1 MKKMI
6 AALLVFAA
14 LLPTLTA
21 CGGDNVSETTPND
34 NTVAET
40 PEESAGTADT
50 SVQLV
55 RDGQA
60 AYIVVRSDYEP
71 AESAET
77 QASLTLRR
85 ALEDALGVS
94 FKITT
99 DWVGPEEDMEKY
111 ADVYEILVGH
121 TNRPETESAVAD
133 LKEGEFVI
141 EVSGSKIV
149 ICGYNEAATQRGV
162 AHFIRNYLPEEG
174 TVENIGLPAD
184 LSETIASSYYDSMVH
199 NQEYTEMGD
208 IVLQAFTA
216 NFYKR
221 GILTDA
227 NFWDAAEILESY
239 LDAYEQTGKEEYL
252 EYIKQIAKVQGSKEN
267 TSWLSNE
274 YNDDI
279 AWMCIA
285 YARIYLLTGEEL
297 YLTISRNNFDDMYAR
312 AISDDLG
319 GGLFWRAD
327 NQTKN
332 SCINCPASIAA
343 CLLGKALGDDSYYEK
358 AKALMQ
364 WEFDNMFVPS
374 TGAVFDSYNLK
385 GEKNTWSSSYNQ
397 GTFIGACTLL
407 HEKYGDE
414 IYMTNAAAA
423 ADYAMNKLEN
433 VGGVLNGENSGGD
446 LIGFK
451 GILTRWLY
459 RYAKYTNDT
468 DILLWL
474 QNNAD
479 TAFSN
484 RNVNDLIWTTWANKT
499 PDDIT
504 DMDLFGFSTAM
515 ALMFNCEPWNESE
528 AGS

>member
-1 MKKMI
+1 MKKTI
-6 AALLVFAA
+6 AILLVLAA
-14 LLPTLTA
+14 LLPTVSA
-21 CGGDNVSETTPND
+21 CGEADGSNTSDTVIESVESEETSPQINSVS
-34 NTVAET
+34 
-40 PEESAGTADT
+40 
-50 SVQLV
+50 LV

-60 AYIVVRSDYEP
+60 GYAVVRSDLT
-71 AESAET
+71 ATESPET

-85 ALEDALGVS
+85 TLESTLGVP
-94 FKITT
+94 FKIGT
-99 DWVGPEEDMEKY
+99 DWLERDETVEQY
-111 ADVYEILVGH
+111 ANVYEILVGH
-121 TNRPETESAVAD
+121 TNRPETEKAIAN
-133 LKEGEFVI
+133 LEKGEFVI
-141 EVSGSKIV
+141 AVDGTKIV
-149 ICGYNEAATQRGV
+149 ICGYDEASTQRGV
-162 AHFIRNYLPEEG
+162 AHFIRTYLPQDG
-174 TVENIGLPAD
+174 TAGEVELPAD
-184 LSETIASSYYDSMVH
+184 LFETVEATYFNSMIH
-199 NQEYTEMGD
+199 DKEYTEMGD
-208 IVLQAFTA
+208 VVLQAFTGT
-216 NFYKR
+216 FYRR
-221 GILTDA
+221 GILTNA

-239 LDAYEQTGKEEYL
+239 IDAYEQTGREDYL
-252 EYIKQIAKVQGSKEN
+252 EYITQIAKVQGARET

-285 YARIYLLTGEEL
+285 YARIYLLTGDEL
-297 YLTISRNNFDDMYAR
+297 YLNISKNNFDDMYAR

-343 CLLGKALGDDSYYEK
+343 CLLGKALEDDSYYEK
-358 AKALMQ
+358 AKGLMQ
-364 WEFDNMFVPS
+364 WEFDNMFVAS
-374 TGAVFDSYNLK
+374 TGAVYDSYNLK
-385 GEKNTWSSSYNQ
+385 GEINKWSSSYNQ

-414 IYMTNAAAA
+414 IYLTNAAAA
-423 ADYAMNKLEN
+423 ADYSMNRLEN
-433 VGGVLNGENSGGD
+433 VDGVLNGENSGGD

-459 RYAKYTNDT
+459 RYAKYTDDT
-468 DILLWL
+468 DILMWL

-499 PDDIT
+499 PDDIG

-515 ALMFNCEPWNESE
+515 ALMFNCQPWGEE
-528 AGS
+528 